1 MSDHVFDLK
10 DSIDR
15 THAELDLL
23 SAIKQGNDSIRQ
35 VKKAVEQYENT
46 FTDEYNSRDINDY
59 KPFMDFYPFQVSLCE
74 VNENWGDINQGE
86 LKEKS

>member
-23 SAIKQGNDSIRQ
+23 SAIKQVNDAIRQ

-74 VNENWGDINQGE
+74 VNENWGDIDQGE
-86 LKEKS
+86 LKEIS

>member
-15 THAELDLL
+15 AHAESDLL
-23 SAIKQGNDSIRQ
+23 TAIKQVNEAIRQ
-35 VKKAVEQYENT
+35 VKKAVEQFENT
-46 FTDEYNSRDINDY
+46 FTDDYNSRDVNDF
-59 KPFMDFYPFQVSLCE
+59 KPFIDFYPFQVSLCE
-74 VNENWGDINQGE
+74 VDENWGDIDQGE

>member
-15 THAELDLL
+15 TQAELDLL
-23 SAIKQGNDSIRQ
+23 TAIKQVNEAIRQ
-35 VKKAVEQYENT
+35 VKKAVEHFENT
-46 FTDEYNSRDINDY
+46 FTDDYDNRDINNF

-74 VNENWGDINQGE
+74 VNDNWGDINQGE